1 MGRTLDGRLLAPTHD
16 GLLAWTLDKLP
27 GGAFDG
33 PLGRTLGGLLGL
45 GRSAGY
51 DRLLA
56 RRTDTRRVPRGDDPQ
71 SPRTN
76 PRQTNSLLERSK
88 TASHELSVGKSQEL
102 TEQLMD
108 HTRWNSFILNHGL
121 SST

>member
-1 MGRTLDGRLLAPTHD
+1 MGRTLDGLLAPTHD

-33 PLGRTLGGLLGL
+33 PLGRMLGGLLGL